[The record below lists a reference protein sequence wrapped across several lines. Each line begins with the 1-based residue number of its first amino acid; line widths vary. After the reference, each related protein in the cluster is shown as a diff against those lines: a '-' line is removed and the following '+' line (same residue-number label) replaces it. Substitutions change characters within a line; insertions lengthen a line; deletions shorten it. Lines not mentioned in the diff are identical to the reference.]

1 MAGPGFAPE
10 DDGFLE
16 AFGWIDAVVE
26 IAQTINTPWDAVWD
40 MPAVTFLH
48 LIRYRK
54 AKADH
59 ERRLAARAR
68 GKNIIA

>member
-1 MAGPGFAPE
+1 
-10 DDGFLE
+10 
-16 AFGWIDAVVE
+16 
-26 IAQTINTPWDAVWD
+26 

-59 ERRLAARAR
+59 ERRLAAKSN
-68 GKNIIA
+68 GKTIIA